1 MPAPLP
7 ALKPSTSMLVAV
19 VAMFLQQTCGSVGRV
34 LPAVLAPL
42 IIQELNADASWVG
55 VYFALTAIAAL
66 IGQLGSGGFIIRH
79 GAIRM
84 SQVAL
89 LSTGAG
95 MAVAIIGGAAG
106 FVLSALVG
114 NGIAAVATPASSQL
128 LGRWA
133 IRRYAPFAFSVAQT
147 AIPAGILLGGSLGP
161 VLAQSLGWRGTML
174 VSAALCWVSALL
186 LQPLYGRLDTDPEP
200 SHPIHLSDFV
210 TTVTSVLA
218 VPELRALSFACF
230 AFNGLQ
236 AVFVAYF
243 VTYLT
248 ALGFDLVTAGS
259 LFSMVITIA
268 IPCRILWGWVGSFY
282 VAPRLVMAGLA
293 IFMAISA
300 VAMGAF
306 TTAWTALAIGLVTS
320 VLSATAMSWHGILLS
335 ESARLAPFGRAGAV
349 TGGVLSFGQMGAFLL
364 PAMFSLLLR
373 LTGGYAAGWAVCAIP
388 AVLVGIDLLRGGRG
402 RSNAATTT

>member
-1 MPAPLP
+1 
-7 ALKPSTSMLVAV
+7 MLIAV

-42 IIQELNADASWVG
+42 IILEMHADPSWVG
-55 VYFALTAIAAL
+55 VYFGLVAIAAL

-84 SQVAL
+84 SQIAL
-89 LSTGAG
+89 LSVGGG

-133 IRRYAPFAFSVAQT
+133 VRRYAPFAFSVTQT

-161 VLAQSLGWRGTML
+161 TLAQSLGWRGTMML
-174 VSAALCWVSALL
+174 SAAACWCFALL
-186 LQPLYGRLDTDPEP
+186 LQPLHGRLDTDPSP
-200 SHPIHLSDFV
+200 SHPIHLSDFR
-210 TTVTSVLA
+210 TTITGVLA

-236 AVFVAYF
+236 AVFIAYF
-243 VTYLT
+243 VTYLV
-248 ALGFDLVTAGS
+248 ALGYDLVAAGA
-259 LFSMVITIA
+259 LFSTAIAIA

-282 VAPRLVMAGLA
+282 VAPRVVMAWLA
-293 IFMAISA
+293 FGMAAS
-300 VAMGAF
+300 VALTGAQ
-306 TTAWTALAIGLVTS
+306 TAAWSALAIGVVTGA
-320 VLSATAMSWHGILLS
+320 LSATAMSWHGILLS
-335 ESARLAPFGRAGAV
+335 ESARLAPAGRAGAV
-349 TGGVLSFGQMGAFLL
+349 TGGVLSFGQMGAFLC
-364 PAMFSLLLR
+364 PSVFSLLLR
-373 LTGGYAAGWAVCAIP
+373 VTGGYAAGWMVCAIP
-388 AVLVGIDLLRGGRG
+388 AMLVGMDLLRRKNDG
-402 RSNAATTT
+402 AAPPA

>member
-1 MPAPLP
+1 
-7 ALKPSTSMLVAV
+7 MLIAV

-42 IIQELNADASWVG
+42 IILELNADPAWVG
-55 VYFALTAIAAL
+55 VYFALTAVAAL
-66 IGQLGSGGFIIRH
+66 IGQMGSGGFIIRH

-89 LSTGAG
+89 LSTGGG

-114 NGIAAVATPASSQL
+114 NGIAAVATPASSQM

-133 IRRYAPFAFSVAQT
+133 VRRYAPFAFSITQT

-174 VSAALCWVSALL
+174 LSAGLCWVVALL
-186 LQPLYGRLDTDPEP
+186 LQPLRGKLDTDPVP
-200 SHPIHLSDFV
+200 THVLRLSDFR
-210 TTVTSVLA
+210 TTVTGVLS

-236 AVFVAYF
+236 AVFTAYF

-248 ALGFDLVTAGS
+248 ALGYDLVAAGS
-259 LFSMVITIA
+259 LFSAVIAIA

-282 VAPRLVMAGLA
+282 VAPRFVMAGLA
-293 IFMAISA
+293 FGMAISA
-300 VAMGAF
+300 VLMGAF
-306 TTAWTALAIGLVTS
+306 TATWATLAIGAVTGI
-320 VLSATAMSWHGILLS
+320 LSATAMSWHGILLS
-335 ESARLAPFGRAGAV
+335 EAARLAPFGRAGAV

-364 PAMFSLLLR
+364 PSMFSLLLG
-373 LTGGYAAGWAVCAIP
+373 LTGGYAAGWAVSAIP
-388 AVLVGIDLLRGGRG
+388 AVLVGISLLRPGRE
-402 RSNAATTT
+402 RKTTANP

>member
-1 MPAPLP
+1 
-7 ALKPSTSMLVAV
+7 MLIAV

-42 IIQELNADASWVG
+42 IILELHADPSWVG
-55 VYFALTAIAAL
+55 VYFGLTAIAAL

-84 SQVAL
+84 SQIAL
-89 LSTGAG
+89 LSTGGG

-133 IRRYAPFAFSVAQT
+133 IRRYAPFAFSITQT

-161 VLAQSLGWRGTML
+161 TLAQALGWRGTML
-174 VSAALCWVSALL
+174 VSAAACWGFALL
-186 LQPLYGRLDTDPEP
+186 LQPLHGRLDTEPVP
-200 SHPIHLSDFV
+200 SHPIHLADFR
-210 TTVTSVLA
+210 TTVTGVLA

-236 AVFVAYF
+236 AVFIAYF

-248 ALGFDLVTAGS
+248 ALGYELVAAGA
-259 LFSMVITIA
+259 LFSAVIAIA

-282 VAPRLVMAGLA
+282 VAPRLVMAWLA
-293 IFMAISA
+293 LGMAASVVVTA
-300 VAMGAF
+300 AF
-306 TTAWTALAIGLVTS
+306 TRDWPALGIGVVTGG
-320 VLSATAMSWHGILLS
+320 LSATAMSWHGILLS
-335 ESARLAPFGRAGAV
+335 EAARLAPVGRAGAV
-349 TGGVLSFGQMGAFLL
+349 TGGVLSFGQMGAFLCPSVFAL
-364 PAMFSLLLR
+364 MLR

-388 AVLVGIDLLRGGRG
+388 AVLVGVDMLRPKAVRV
-402 RSNAATTT
+402 RPVA

>member
-1 MPAPLP
+1 
-7 ALKPSTSMLVAV
+7 MLIAV
-19 VAMFLQQTCGSVGRV
+19 VAMFLQQTCGSIGRV

-42 IIQELNADASWVG
+42 ILVELNADPAWVG
-55 VYFALTAIAAL
+55 VYFALTAVAAL
-66 IGQLGSGGFIIRH
+66 VGQLGSGGFIIRH

-89 LSTGAG
+89 LSTGGG

-114 NGIAAVATPASSQL
+114 NGIAAVATPASSQM

-133 IRRYAPFAFSVAQT
+133 VRRYAPFAFSITQT

-174 VSAALCWVSALL
+174 VSAGLCWVFALL
-186 LQPLYGRLDTDPEP
+186 LQPLHGRLDTDPAPE
-200 SHPIHLSDFV
+200 HPIHMSDFV
-210 TTVTSVLA
+210 TTVTGVLG

-236 AVFVAYF
+236 AVFTAYF

-248 ALGFDLVTAGS
+248 ALGYDLVAAGA
-259 LFSMVITIA
+259 LFSTVIAIA

-282 VAPRLVMAGLA
+282 VAPRFVMAGLA
-293 IFMAISA
+293 FGMAATA
-300 VAMGAF
+300 VLTGAF
-306 TTAWTALAIGLVTS
+306 TATWTTLAIGLVTS

-364 PAMFSLLLR
+364 PSMFSLLLR
-373 LTGGYAAGWAVCAIP
+373 LTGGYAAGWAVCGIP
-388 AVLVGIDLLRGGRG
+388 AVLVGINLLRR
-402 RSNAATTT
+402 RREPDYKPPSPRR

>member
-1 MPAPLP
+1 L
-7 ALKPSTSMLVAV
+7 TRMLIAV

-42 IIQELNADASWVG
+42 IILELHADPSWVG
-55 VYFALTAIAAL
+55 VYFGLVAIAAL

-84 SQVAL
+84 SQIAL
-89 LSTGAG
+89 LSTGGG

-133 IRRYAPFAFSVAQT
+133 VRRYAPFAFSVTQC

-174 VSAALCWVSALL
+174 VSAGMCWLFALL
-186 LQPLYGRLDTDPEP
+186 LQPLHGRLDTDPTP
-200 SHPIHLSDFV
+200 THRVHLSDFR
-210 TTVTSVLA
+210 TTITGVLA
-218 VPELRALSFACF
+218 VKELRALSFACF

-236 AVFVAYF
+236 AVFIAYF
-243 VTYLT
+243 VTYLV
-248 ALGFDLVTAGS
+248 ALRYDLVAAGA
-259 LFSMVITIA
+259 LFSAVIAIA

-293 IFMAISA
+293 FGMAVS
-300 VAMGAF
+300 VVLMGAF
-306 TTAWTALAIGLVTS
+306 TAAWSGIAIGIVTGA
-320 VLSATAMSWHGILLS
+320 LSATAMSWHGILLS

-349 TGGVLSFGQMGAFLL
+349 TGGVLSFGQMGAFLC
-364 PAMFSLLLR
+364 PSVFALLLR
-373 LTGGYAAGWAVCAIP
+373 LTGGYATGWAVCAIP
-388 AVLVGIDLLRGGRG
+388 AVWVGVNLLRQENKPAHDR
-402 RSNAATTT
+402 